1 MAIETES
8 YFVSWP
14 VLNMETPP
22 SSGSAQNGSSS
33 PTLRWNQIS
42 IIKNLY
48 GSLVDLAQE
57 DAFAENCTAMAEY
70 ITMLSWYSIVP
81 TTLGTRIAL
90 MSEELTPISN
100 QYDGLLEEHTNTC
113 RRMVTSSSTISRTT
127 ILTGLEHLH
136 QLIGLTSSL
145 HQTKQLF
152 LRKSARWILELSFA
166 LSQAS
171 RNTQTGHTERNNR
184 NTNRQSSTLR
194 EMTGS
199 ERNSMNGTRRH
210 YEGEQTQDGE

>member
-14 VLNMETPP
+14 VLNMETRRVPGPRQTYPP
-22 SSGSAQNGSSS
+22 HLPTQVESNFDHHELVRLIGRLGARGCICRELHRNGGVHYHALLVFDSAYH
-33 PTLRWNQIS
+33 T
-42 IIKNLY
+42 
-48 GSLVDLAQE
+48 
-57 DAFAENCTAMAEY
+57 
-70 ITMLSWYSIVP
+70 
-81 TTLGTRIAL
+81 GTRIAL

-152 LRKSARWILELSFA
+152 F
-166 LSQAS
+166 
-171 RNTQTGHTERNNR
+171 
-184 NTNRQSSTLR
+184 
-194 EMTGS
+194 
-199 ERNSMNGTRRH
+199 
-210 YEGEQTQDGE
+210 